1 MDKNPHGNWIPDAN
15 RWKLAQPPDWF
26 LAGLHSY
33 DDQLVIIP
41 SLNRRQYLLARRARL
56 TAGLTDVAMLE
67 NKHPDTNMCYRHG
80 VIPIAPLAS
89 RAGKEIE
96 FTQGNL
102 ESLIAT
108 LKERDVWAKG
118 EELGV
123 GGGPNIRKAEAV
135 ADQMD
140 AFDAAEEARKD
151 KLLRESFYHQGRDA
165 WRSLQARMGWRNKR
179 ASDYHGVAPTSQPQT
194 SGGVILTDAQ

>member
-1 MDKNPHGNWIPDAN
+1 MNKNPHGNWIADTN
-15 RWKLAQPPDWF
+15 RWNLPQPPDFF
-26 LAGLHSY
+26 LTGLHSY

-41 SLNRRQYLLARRARL
+41 SRNRRQYLLTRRARL
-56 TAGLTDVAMLE
+56 TAGLTDVAMHE
-67 NKHPDTNMCYRHG
+67 NKHPDTNMCYHYG

-96 FTQGNL
+96 FTQQNL
-102 ESLIAT
+102 QSLLDT
-108 LKERDVWAKG
+108 LKERDAWAKG

-123 GGGPNIRKAEAV
+123 GGGPNIRRVEAV
-135 ADQMD
+135 ADD
-140 AFDAAEEARKD
+140 VDLFDEKQEALKD
-151 KLLRESFYHQGRDA
+151 KAIREGFYHQGRDA

-179 ASDYHGVAPTSQPQT
+179 ASDYHGVARTQP